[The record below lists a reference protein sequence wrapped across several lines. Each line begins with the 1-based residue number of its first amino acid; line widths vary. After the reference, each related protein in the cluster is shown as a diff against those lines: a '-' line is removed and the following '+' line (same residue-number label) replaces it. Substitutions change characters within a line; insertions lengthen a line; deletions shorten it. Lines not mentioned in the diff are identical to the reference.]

1 MGEIDGVI
9 ISDGRT
15 VGAITADVIAIV
27 RLKGVFYKAKVLF
40 GFGCVNFFVLF
51 WFFFSFLFVRVCV
64 FGEINNLMKNSN
76 FDLFGELCVLFRV

>member
-1 MGEIDGVI
+1 MQGRGSDWKKKKIKENKMGEIDGVI

-40 GFGCVNFFVLF
+40 GFGCVNFLF
-51 WFFFSFLFVRVCV
+51 CFGFFFLFCLCVCV
-64 FGEINNLMKNSN
+64 CLGKLII
-76 FDLFGELCVLFRV
+76 